1 MSSKM
6 ASTSSSSSSAA
17 SGGSSPHL
25 CLRWNNYQSNLT
37 SVFDQLLQNET
48 FVDVTLAADGHAI
61 KAHRMVLSACSPY
74 FQHLFFDNPCQH
86 PIVILKDTRWPEL
99 KAIVEYMYRGE
110 ISVAQ
115 EELTSLLRVAET
127 LKIRGL
133 SELNSDRHAA
143 AAAAVTADDRSESS
157 PLIPIHPTAGPS
169 TSSSSSSAAAV
180 RRQTDSPTW
189 PTLPH
194 HHHHQIHHHQQ
205 QQQPAW
211 PGHVMDEEMATTPTP
226 SPTPAPASRSSG
238 VKRRR
243 ISGSESPIGGAS
255 SPAAASTPGMH
266 HQHHEEASLDHH
278 DGPLSLVGH
287 QQQAPPPPPPPPP
300 HSPVASSAS
309 LAPQALTQAPPPP
322 SSLHQHPLAHSD
334 DLDIKPGIAELI
346 REEERARMLEGTHPW
361 LTASPSVLSDTY
373 QYQLQALWQKAWAT
387 GQGVMQNLRFR
398 ERGPFKTWRPETMAE
413 AIMAV
418 LREGLSLSQAARKF
432 DIPYPTFV
440 LYANRVNNMLGP
452 SADGGPELRPKGRGR
467 PQRILTGSWPEDHVH
482 GVIRAVVFRDPSSLP
497 RHIDREDAS
506 KLTANRSAAS
516 SSMSRLLTVHPAHQQ
531 TIQGELGGGS
541 GSGMRGLIHSAM
553 NNGNSHNYNHE
564 FALPSS
570 SNMTGTFTHGG
581 SLLAGG
587 SAYPSMRSTAGP
599 SSGVSNAANGLM
611 ADLMAGATN
620 GSNNNNNNNN
630 MQGGSG
636 SSTSCLSGG
645 GLTSSSLFN
654 ALQQEV
660 AEETRLAALNAMTQR
675 LMTSL
680 EGDNFGLGVSCN
692 QQRAASG
699 IQNPAA
705 AAAAAAALEAAA
717 WFGPS
722 SSFSGQLPIVD
733 LAADDVTVAEDDEGD
748 DDDEDAVQHL
758 ASFSAHHNPTVTNPV
773 HSKQQEQLFGE

>member
-157 PLIPIHPTAGPS
+157 PLIPHPTAGPS

-189 PTLPH
+189 PTLHHH
-194 HHHHQIHHHQQ
+194 HHHHQIHHQQQ

-287 QQQAPPPPPPPPP
+287 QQQAPPPPPPPP

-346 REEERARMLEGTHPW
+346 REEERV
-361 LTASPSVLSDTY
+361 SFVNFY
-373 QYQLQALWQKAWAT
+373 LQ
-387 GQGVMQNLRFR
+387 
-398 ERGPFKTWRPETMAE
+398 
-413 AIMAV
+413 I
-418 LREGLSLSQAARKF
+418 
-432 DIPYPTFV
+432 
-440 LYANRVNNMLGP
+440 
-452 SADGGPELRPKGRGR
+452 
-467 PQRILTGSWPEDHVH
+467 
-482 GVIRAVVFRDPSSLP
+482 
-497 RHIDREDAS
+497 
-506 KLTANRSAAS
+506 
-516 SSMSRLLTVHPAHQQ
+516 
-531 TIQGELGGGS
+531 
-541 GSGMRGLIHSAM
+541 
-553 NNGNSHNYNHE
+553 
-564 FALPSS
+564 
-570 SNMTGTFTHGG
+570 
-581 SLLAGG
+581 
-587 SAYPSMRSTAGP
+587 
-599 SSGVSNAANGLM
+599 
-611 ADLMAGATN
+611 
-620 GSNNNNNNNN
+620 
-630 MQGGSG
+630 
-636 SSTSCLSGG
+636 
-645 GLTSSSLFN
+645 
-654 ALQQEV
+654 
-660 AEETRLAALNAMTQR
+660 
-675 LMTSL
+675 
-680 EGDNFGLGVSCN
+680 
-692 QQRAASG
+692 
-699 IQNPAA
+699 
-705 AAAAAAALEAAA
+705 
-717 WFGPS
+717 
-722 SSFSGQLPIVD
+722 
-733 LAADDVTVAEDDEGD
+733 DVTFFPEVD
-748 DDDEDAVQHL
+748 
-758 ASFSAHHNPTVTNPV
+758 
-773 HSKQQEQLFGE
+773 KQLV

>member
-6 ASTSSSSSSAA
+6 ASTSSSSSSA
-17 SGGSSPHL
+17 GSSPHL

-143 AAAAVTADDRSESS
+143 AAAADDRSESS
-157 PLIPIHPTAGPS
+157 PLASVHPTNLAGP
-169 TSSSSSSAAAV
+169 SSSSSSGPAAV
-180 RRQTDSPTW
+180 RRQTQSPSWSSLPQHQGVW
-189 PTLPH
+189 PS
-194 HHHHQIHHHQQ
+194 
-205 QQQPAW
+205 
-211 PGHVMDEEMATTPTP
+211 HVMDEEMATTP

-243 ISGSESPIGGAS
+243 VSGSESPLGGAS

-287 QQQAPPPPPPPPP
+287 QQQPPPPPP
-300 HSPVASSAS
+300 HSPVA
-309 LAPQALTQAPPPP
+309 APQALTQAPPP
-322 SSLHQHPLAHSD
+322 SSLQHPLAHSD

-506 KLTANRSAAS
+506 KLTANRSASNAN
-516 SSMSRLLTVHPAHQQ
+516 MNRLLAVHPPPS
-531 TIQGELGGGS
+531 IQNELGGSS
-541 GSGMRGLIHSAM
+541 GSGMRGLIQTAM
-553 NNGNSHNYNHE
+553 NNGNSQNYNHE

-570 SNMTGTFTHGG
+570 SNITGTYSHGA

-587 SAYPSMRSTAGP
+587 SSYPSMRSVAGP
-599 SSGVSNAANGLM
+599 SSGANAVNGIM
-611 ADLMAGATN
+611 ADLMAGNGPVGLTN
-620 GSNNNNNNNN
+620 NTNNN
-630 MQGGSG
+630 MQSGSG
-636 SSTSCLSGG
+636 SSTGCVSGSS
-645 GLTSSSLFN
+645 LTPSSLFN
-654 ALQQEV
+654 ALQHEV

-692 QQRAASG
+692 QQRAAGG
-699 IQNPAA
+699 IQNP

-733 LAADDVTVAEDDEGD
+733 LAADDVTVAEDDDVDEED
-748 DDDEDAVQHL
+748 DDAVQHL
-758 ASFSAHHNPTVTNPV
+758 ASFGAHHNPAVTNPI
-773 HSKQQEQLFGE
+773 HSKQEQLFGE